1 MSRRTSGSAFSLIV
15 KLADVCWIKRLHMP
29 IEILAI
35 SEPAASWISEVMR
48 WQPREGALTEIERW
62 NQSICGMLSDAE
74 GVVLLSENEDEE
86 DNGEQEQV
94 F

>member
-1 MSRRTSGSAFSLIV
+1 
-15 KLADVCWIKRLHMP
+15 
-29 IEILAI
+29 
-35 SEPAASWISEVMR
+35 MR

-86 DNGEQEQV
+86 DNGAQEQV